1 MSKYTKPIPLDKLP
15 ETPAVYGEMIEEYN
29 ETKKTVSRDI
39 EVEGLGKGRLVL
51 SKQNKGKPFFYA
63 DEANIEANQKAAKQ
77 LQTAETVANLPLI
90 LAPFFTIAKG
100 GQRII
105 KQRRDNQIKKSALAA
120 EDLDKVN
127 NVIDLVKSKASG
139 TAKPVI
145 PTKTTA
151 PTKSILDLYKG
162 NITPQQ
168 KKILST
174 IVLQQGTANDIES
187 YGFGPEG
194 PRGGATDAE
203 IMQAYRERTGEL
215 DLDPSRRIQPTPRRR
230 KSKIS
235 PGQLFI
241 DFSYSNLNEQIEK
254 EPLLTDED
262 LTDEERIRYGQMNA
276 ESAIS
281 LEEYLTQFGASTI
294 SRKRIKTY
302 MLEPF
307 KAKYGATDAQVR
319 EYVKL
324 ANRNTRDIEATIK
337 YLNYEYK
344 LSQPAVNIDNIAA
357 EMSLLF
363 GQNITPETIDAIIQ
377 GQGGKILY
385 QTDGMK
391 RRREPAIEITDR
403 ESLLNAYVARL
414 NLLNTHGAFDKGH
427 VYAADQILRDNKVSN
442 ASMFRN
448 LEPEIRASIQ
458 QLVSDVEIEQLIK
471 GQLTKNKDYIDV
483 IIGNRSKQAG
493 GDPAD
498 KIFERLYGNA
508 YGLEEDFKNFLFPN
522 QNLANMI
529 HPDLKPLFGR
539 KYTNL
544 VKQKLKNFEG
554 LTVGSHTLNIIRLEA
569 MQEVL
574 RDYVAGTEITE
585 EERKAQD
592 SLARVQ
598 AFLDFV
604 TQKDM
609 VNREGEAK
617 RGDE

>member
-1 MSKYTKPIPLDKLP
+1 MNEDEDITGGGTDEQIYQAYKEAKINEQKDPRTDEKFLEQRAKEKEEKSLEPKESNIGATIRKSTFKAAESGLIGTALGMTGHAGKAAGGIITAGANILDIFFSPDKDGNLRLDPKIQDALPSISSMILDDKKFLPKDDTKGTLP
-15 ETPAVYGEMIEEYN
+15 EGD
-29 ETKKTVSRDI
+29 ETNFLSR
-39 EVEGLGKGRLVL
+39 V
-51 SKQNKGKPFFYA
+51 F
-63 DEANIEANQKAAKQ
+63 
-77 LQTAETVANLPLI
+77 
-90 LAPFFTIAKG
+90 
-100 GQRII
+100 
-105 KQRRDNQIKKSALAA
+105 
-120 EDLDKVN
+120 
-127 NVIDLVKSKASG
+127 
-139 TAKPVI
+139 
-145 PTKTTA
+145 
-151 PTKSILDLYKG
+151 
-162 NITPQQ
+162 
-168 KKILST
+168 ST
-174 IVLQQGTANDIES
+174 G
-187 YGFGPEG
+187 
-194 PRGGATDAE
+194 RGGE
-203 IMQAYRERTGEL
+203 IDKGIVEFLESIIR
-215 DLDPSRRIQPTPRRR
+215 PTTKRRR
-230 KSKIS
+230 RRRRSNQA
-235 PGQLFI
+235 PGQLYI

-254 EPLLTDED
+254 EPQLTDED
-262 LTDEERIRYGQMNA
+262 LTDEERIKYGQMNA

-281 LEEYLTQFGASTI
+281 LEDYLTQFGASTI

-307 KAKYGATDAQVR
+307 KAKYGATDAQVK

-344 LSQPAVNIDNIAA
+344 LARPAVDIDDIAA

-363 GQNITPETIDAIIQ
+363 GQDITPETIDAIIQ

-391 RRREPAIEITDR
+391 RRKEPAIEITDR

-458 QLVSDVEIEQLIK
+458 QLVSPIEIGQLIK
-471 GQLTKNKDYIDV
+471 GQVTKGKDYIDV
-483 IIGNRSKQAG
+483 IIGNRSKQAA

-529 HPDLKPLFGR
+529 HPDLKPLFG
-539 KYTNL
+539 KVYTNL
-544 VKQKLKNFEG
+544 VKQKVKDRQGAGAGPKLQ
-554 LTVGSHTLNIIRLEA
+554 VGSHALNIIRLEA

-574 RDYVAGTEITE
+574 KDYVAGTEITE
-585 EERKAQD
+585 EEKKAQE
-592 SLARVQ
+592 SLAKVKV
-598 AFLDFV
+598 FLDFV
-604 TQKDM
+604 TQKDQ
-609 VNREGEAK
+609 VNQKGESI